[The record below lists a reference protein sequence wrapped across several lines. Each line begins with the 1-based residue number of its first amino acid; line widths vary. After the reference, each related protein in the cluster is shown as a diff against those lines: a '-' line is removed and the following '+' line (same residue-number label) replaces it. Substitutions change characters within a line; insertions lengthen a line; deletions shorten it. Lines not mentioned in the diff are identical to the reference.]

1 MKDKNLEELKE
12 EFKNKDVEE
21 LKNEIRNRMS
31 ESEEIEEE
39 EDE

>member
-12 EFKNKDVEE
+12 ESKNKDVEE

-39 EDE
+39 